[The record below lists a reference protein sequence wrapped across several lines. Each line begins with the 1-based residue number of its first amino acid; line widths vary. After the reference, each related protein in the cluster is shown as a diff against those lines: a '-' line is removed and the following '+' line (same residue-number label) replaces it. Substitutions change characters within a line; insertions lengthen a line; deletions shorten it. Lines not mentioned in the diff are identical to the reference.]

1 MNASRHGG
9 LNEGS
14 NVLVLNGSLIL
25 HHSAFS
31 VTVDCRDILKIALT
45 TLVADG
51 AVEGMVS
58 Q

>member
-1 MNASRHGG
+1 MNAPSHGG

-14 NVLVLNGSLIL
+14 DVLVLNGSLIL

-31 VTVDCRDILKIALT
+31 VTVDGRDVLKIALT

-51 AVEGMVS
+51 TVEGMVS